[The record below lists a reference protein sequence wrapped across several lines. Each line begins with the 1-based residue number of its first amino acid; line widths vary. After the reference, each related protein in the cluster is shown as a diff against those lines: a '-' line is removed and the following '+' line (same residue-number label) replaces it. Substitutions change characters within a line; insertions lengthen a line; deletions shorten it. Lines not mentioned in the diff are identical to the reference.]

1 MLSGPLIGE
10 TLITEQFI
18 FYANYQNIH
27 TDYIMAKKD
36 IQRFQIKLDSDSIL
50 ISQAPEKN
58 KSRVILAN
66 LKEEQIEQILDSI
79 EDANLEQEFFNRL
92 DSRLKAKA

>member
-1 MLSGPLIGE
+1 
-10 TLITEQFI
+10 
-18 FYANYQNIH
+18 
-27 TDYIMAKKD
+27 MAKKD

-50 ISQAPEKN
+50 ISQAPAKN
-58 KSRVILAN
+58 LSRVILAN